1 MTRKEWFDS
10 VKDSV
15 IVEAPPNKWGGSSL
29 VHRNDNVFALRVD
42 ELLMMLETTGEF
54 YENPTKENMIR
65 IAKEYVE
72 TQVEVLR
79 MDAAAYIEEALPLF
93 LKGELKKG

>member
-1 MTRKEWFDS
+1 MTEKEWFDS
-10 VKDSV
+10 VEDSV
-15 IVEAPPNKWGGSSL
+15 IVDAQPNRWGGSSL
-29 VHRNDNVFALRVD
+29 VHRNNNVFTLRVD

-72 TQVEVLR
+72 KQVEVLR
-79 MDAAAYIEEALPLF
+79 IEADSYIEEALPLF
-93 LKGELKKG
+93 LQNELKEK

>member
-1 MTRKEWFDS
+1 MSKKEWFDS
-10 VKDSV
+10 VEDSV
-15 IVEAPPNKWGGSSL
+15 IVEAPPNRWGGSSL
-29 VHRNDNVFALRVD
+29 VHRNDNIFTLRID
-42 ELLMMLETTGEF
+42 ELLMMLETTSEF

-65 IAKEYVE
+65 IAKKYVE

-93 LKGELKKG
+93 LKNEFK